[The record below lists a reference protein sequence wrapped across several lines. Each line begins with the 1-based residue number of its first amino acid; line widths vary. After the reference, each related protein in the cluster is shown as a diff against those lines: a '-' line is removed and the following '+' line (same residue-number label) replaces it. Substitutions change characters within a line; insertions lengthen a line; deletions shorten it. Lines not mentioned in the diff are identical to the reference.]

1 MYSVNSPISLKQF
14 KNYLFLTKSNAFQ
27 HCFNVVFQFYSFLY
41 ITVCYLFY
49 SVFIFYV
56 YTQVA
61 SHVLEIPRPTLSVGN
76 CCCWT
81 NNVLTKPAAWITREK
96 PSFSSYCTRCFKK
109 HGNSVTNS
117 ISSLLW
123 INIVIPDFKSLN
135 IIMPARVYFI
145 KSSKD
150 CEDVSSLRQMNCEDE
165 QVYCVCILQF
175 CILQFSYFAKHNR
188 MQSKHKQTKCEHS
201 RRNPCVLQLS

>member
-1 MYSVNSPISLKQF
+1 MCSVNSPISLKQF

-41 ITVCYLFY
+41 VSVCYLFY
-49 SVFIFYV
+49 SIFIFYV

-61 SHVLEIPRPTLSVGN
+61 GHVLEIPRPTLSAGN

-81 NNVLTKPAAWITREK
+81 NNILTKPAAWIAREK
-96 PSFSSYCTRCFKK
+96 PSFSSYCKRCFKK

-135 IIMPARVYFI
+135 IIMSARVYFI

-150 CEDVSSLRQMNCEDE
+150 CEDG

-175 CILQFSYFAKHNR
+175 CILQFSYFAKYNR
-188 MQSKHKQTKCEHS
+188 MQSKHKQTKYEHS